1 MSIERPITDITSNTK
16 SIAELKKEF
25 KAKVAGVASRG
36 FMIDRLSVPLPA
48 DVHGEWIPD
57 DEVSIAGARALGFEI
72 DKEYATKHK
81 LHSNA
86 AGEAKIG
93 DAVFMT
99 IPKYQ
104 KEVLDEL
111 AEEERVK
118 FHGIRG
124 AKPAEERQYAN
135 NISKETPIINES
147 RMENKE
153 LSAMVES

>member
-1 MSIERPITDITSNTK
+1 MSTERSLTDLTKNTK

-36 FMIDRLSVPLPA
+36 FMIDRTSVPLPP
-48 DVHGEWIPD
+48 DVYGEWVAD
-57 DEVSIAGARALGFEI
+57 DEVSIAQARALGFEI

-81 LHSNA
+81 LHTNA

-93 DAVFMT
+93 DVVFMT
-99 IPKYQ
+99 IPRYQ

-111 AEEERVK
+111 AEEERAK
-118 FHGIRG
+118 FHGVRG
-124 AKPAEERQYAN
+124 AKPAEETQYAK

-147 RMENKE
+147 RLENKE
-153 LSAMVES
+153 LSAMVDS

>member
-1 MSIERPITDITSNTK
+1 MSIERSTLDLTKNTK
-16 SIAELKKEF
+16 SIADLKKEF

-36 FMIDRLSVPLPA
+36 FMIDRLSVQLPA
-48 DVHGEWIPD
+48 DMYGEWVPD

-72 DKEYATKHK
+72 DKEFATRNK
-81 LHSNA
+81 LHTNA

-99 IPKYQ
+99 IPRYQ

-111 AEEERVK
+111 AEEERIR

-124 AKPAEERQYAN
+124 AKPAEETQYAK

-147 RMENKE
+147 RIENKG
-153 LSAMVES
+153 LSAMVDS